1 MVYYLMIDFEHY
13 DLKLTKYII
22 KINKK
27 HLLFSLG
34 FNRKLNGKR
43 LFAYF

>member
-22 KINKK
+22 KKK
-27 HLLFSLG
+27 KSLFSLE
-34 FNRKLNGKR
+34 FNKKLNGEG